1 MATGTF
7 LVYIDSATTSY
18 KPTTV
23 IVEWESWAAVAE
35 LDNGVATVEHFYKN
49 YSAAVKKDSISVI
62 CIISGILLF

>member
-7 LVYIDSATTSY
+7 LVYIDSATTSC

-23 IVEWESWAAVAE
+23 SGVLWLTE